1 MRAFWALLVLIL
13 FGGLIFGNVPM
24 ASGQGTRMVAVLGL
38 DATGMDPTVA
48 DQIADYLREKIAEF
62 EQLTVMDNSSM
73 FKKIQE
79 FPYLTGPFTE
89 NEEIIKIGKI
99 LEVDYIIAGNIG
111 KIGDLFTISVKLYE
125 TKSTESYEA
134 ADSYEGTKEL
144 FLINTVETMA
154 SNLANHI
161 LREFT
166 PITTPVMQPGLIVTR
181 PWYKKWWFYA
191 GLGGAALVGGVLAI
205 SGDSEQPKKTSD
217 VLPEPPSLPKR

>member
-1 MRAFWALLVLIL
+1 MRAFWAFFVLIL
-13 FGGLIFGNVPM
+13 LSGCIFGNVPM
-24 ASGQGTRMVAVLGL
+24 ARGQGTRLVAVLGL

-48 DQIADYLREKIAEF
+48 DQITDYLREKLAEF
-62 EQLTVMDNSSM
+62 EKLTIMDNSSM
-73 FKKIQE
+73 LKKIQE

-89 NEEIIKIGKI
+89 NEEIVKIGKI

-161 LREFT
+161 LRELT
-166 PITTPVMQPGLIVTR
+166 PITTPVSQPELTVTR

-191 GLGGAALVGGVLAI
+191 GLGGAALVGGVLAF
-205 SGDSEQPKKTSD
+205 SGDSEPPTTTSNI
-217 VLPEPPSLPKR
+217 LPEPPPLPK

>member
-1 MRAFWALLVLIL
+1 MRAFWAFFALIL
-13 FGGLIFGNVPM
+13 MSGFIFGDVPM
-24 ASGQGTRMVAVLGL
+24 ALGQGTRLVAVLGL

-48 DQIADYLREKIAEF
+48 DQITDYLREKLAEF
-62 EQLTVMDNSSM
+62 EKLTIMDNSSM

-89 NEEIIKIGKI
+89 NEEIVKIGKI

-161 LREFT
+161 LRELT
-166 PITTPVMQPGLIVTR
+166 PITTPVSQPEPIITR

-191 GLGGAALVGGVLAI
+191 GLGGAALVGGVLAF
-205 SGDSEQPKKTSD
+205 SGDPEPPTTTSNI
-217 VLPEPPSLPKR
+217 LPEPPPLPK